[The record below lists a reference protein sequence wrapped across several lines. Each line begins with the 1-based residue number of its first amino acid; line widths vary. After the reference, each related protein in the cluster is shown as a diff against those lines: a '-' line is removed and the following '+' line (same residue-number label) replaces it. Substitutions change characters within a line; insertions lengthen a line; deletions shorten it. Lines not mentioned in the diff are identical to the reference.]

1 MEEDAVIMED
11 VDADV
16 VSNMVNLISDAK
28 SIVNVIAEE
37 ETNPGIIGSVID
49 ETRYVEIDGLIGDLD
64 EDADDDN
71 DKEDERKIQVVEGER
86 LTIEGIASI
95 VAALKECEQYIDPRP
110 YKLLIPKWF
119 GYEEVW
125 AFKANVPIKN
135 LRGVDI
141 DDEDNPANA
150 YNCSPFIAVEAYSN
164 YIDINV
170 NNQWF
175 GTKTYRYDVDGD
187 TYISFIPSNKYDSM
201 LGLLTVL
208 VISGY
213 NVTSHIRIILFEVLN
228 HNFNV
233 SIDSVELAGM
243 DDVVD
248 EIMEVL
254 TINDPRLIPRHIL
267 LGGEMGCGKSEI
279 VKQVIKRTPNW
290 LHYQL
295 NSDLYDWKRLILK
308 LNKLLA
314 FLDRKAL
321 IIIDEI
327 DEIGMDRNKSNN
339 TSEQSVYTL
348 LRVLDGVDGLGN
360 TRIIATTNRP
370 NDLDPALK
378 RVGRFGPICIIES
391 PTDAVFEKIVQF
403 YIDRYG
409 GNETV
414 AIPTILAA
422 RNGATGCDI
431 RAAFENCIIHK
442 YPITTDTII
451 RELKKVLAAKSCEL
465 KNYV

>member
-1 MEEDAVIMED
+1 MEEDMVT
-11 VDADV
+11 
-16 VSNMVNLISDAK
+16 NMVNLILDAK
-28 SIVNVIAEE
+28 KIVNEIAEE
-37 ETNPGIIGSVID
+37 ETDSVITGSVID
-49 ETRYVEIDGLIGDLD
+49 ETQYAAIDDLIDGL
-64 EDADDDN
+64 DDDE
-71 DKEDERKIQVVEGER
+71 EDDRKIQIVEGER

-95 VAALKECEQYIDPRP
+95 VAAIKDCERYINPRP
-110 YKLLIPKWF
+110 YKLLVPKSF

-125 AFKANVPIKN
+125 AFKAKGIVRN
-135 LRGVDI
+135 LHGVDI

-150 YNCSPFIAVEAYSN
+150 YNCPPFIAVEAYSN

-170 NNQWF
+170 NGQWF
-175 GTKTYRYDVDGD
+175 GTKTYLYEINGD
-187 TYISFIPSNKYDSM
+187 TYISFIPSKKYDSM
-201 LGLLTVL
+201 LGLLTIL
-208 VISGY
+208 IISGY
-213 NVTSHIRIILFEVLN
+213 DVTSHIRTILFEVLN

-233 SIDSVELAGM
+233 NIDSVELAGM
-243 DDVVD
+243 DAVVD

-254 TINDPRLIPRHIL
+254 TNDDPRLIPRHIL

-279 VKQVIKRTPNW
+279 VKQVIKRTPDW

-295 NSDLYDWKRLILK
+295 NNELCDWKRLITR
-308 LNKLLA
+308 LNKLLV
-314 FLDRKAL
+314 FIDRKTL
-321 IIIDEI
+321 IVIDEI

-339 TSEQSVYTL
+339 FDEQSVYTL

-378 RVGRFGPICIIES
+378 RVGRFGPICIIGN
-391 PTDAVFEKIVQF
+391 PTDEVFAKIVQF

-409 GNETV
+409 GKGTV
-414 AIPTILAA
+414 EIPAILAA
-422 RNGATGCDI
+422 RSGATGCDI

-442 YPITTDTII
+442 YPIMTEVII